1 MMALGNRIGQVF
13 GLILTESMLLGLIGS
28 SLGLAL
34 GVAMALLISAMG
46 IPMPPLPNSNLGYT
60 AYIQI
65 IPSVL
70 IMSFII
76 GASATV
82 LAAILPARHVSRTQ
96 VVEALRQNF

>member
-1 MMALGNRIGQVF
+1 
-13 GLILTESMLLGLIGS
+13 
-28 SLGLAL
+28 
-34 GVAMALLISAMG
+34 
-46 IPMPPLPNSNLGYT
+46 LPNSNLGYT

-76 GASATV
+76 GTAAAI

-96 VVEALRQNF
+96 VVEALKQNF